1 MLIQMKRQN
10 EVKKERERKG
20 GKNKNKK
27 KKKKKRRKKQEK
39 KKKKLLCGT
48 RRSSITVRPR
58 WQTIVV
64 SLCRHN
70 ARLFI

>member
-1 MLIQMKRQN
+1 MKEAN
-10 EVKKERERKG
+10 EEKREREGEKG
-20 GKNKNKK
+20 GKNKK
-27 KKKKKRRKKQEK
+27 KKQEKKK

>member
-1 MLIQMKRQN
+1 MKEAN
-10 EVKKERERKG
+10 GEKG
-20 GKNKNKK
+20 GKNKK
-27 KKKKKRRKKQEK
+27 KKQEKKKK